1 MKKARTLCSISED
14 KERAI
19 DMCNYILSLLTDKP
33 KVDGHKIMLTE
44 KTRQFFTW
52 GATDIQPIANTDGEV
67 GVEFSVSGMIHKGK
81 VRVWYTFADLFD
93 VELINTAGELVD
105 EKKDHFCDE
114 LHDVLHCAIERTD
127 DPPCGY

>member
-1 MKKARTLCSISED
+1 MKARTLCSISED

-33 KVDGHKIMLTE
+33 KVNGHMVQLTE
-44 KTRQFFTW
+44 KTRQFMTW

-81 VRVWYTFADLFD
+81 VRVWYTFSDLFD
-93 VELINTAGELVD
+93 VELINTNGEVVN
-105 EKKDHFCDE
+105 EQKDLYCDE
-114 LHDVLHCAIERTD
+114 LHDVLHRAIERTD
-127 DPPCGY
+127 DPPCCR